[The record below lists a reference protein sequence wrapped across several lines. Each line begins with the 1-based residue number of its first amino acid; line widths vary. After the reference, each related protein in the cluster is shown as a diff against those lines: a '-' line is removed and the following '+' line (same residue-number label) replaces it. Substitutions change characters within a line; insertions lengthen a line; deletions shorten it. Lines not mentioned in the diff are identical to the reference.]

1 VSTEQITVDDLSELR
16 ELIRTSPEA
25 SSLRE
30 IGLREIVSGPGAIA
44 TLPQILLRL
53 GIDAS
58 ARITVFSDLTPK
70 RYHDADVLDV
80 VLDLVVRSNNKI
92 EHVCIA
98 REKEGA
104 IVLADELTVAS
115 AIDAVTRTSPQ
126 ALVSVGSGTVVDIG
140 KVIANELS
148 LTHVVVQT
156 AASVNGFADDQSV
169 LLISG
174 VKRTT
179 PSRWPDALIVD
190 PDVVAHAPLPMTR
203 SGLGDQLSMF
213 SASADWYLSDA
224 VGFDTSFS
232 PTLVTMMRRDLDQL
246 VKVSSDLGRG
256 DPEAVG
262 VLASCLTRGGI
273 AMGVA
278 GRTAPSSGTEHLIS
292 HLLEMHADAFHVP
305 SASHGSQVGVAS
317 VVAAIIWQR
326 VRERLLSGDAEV
338 SAENVASRMDVLSA
352 FAHLDP
358 SGALAEECWAA
369 YERKSTWTHLHLDDI
384 RRIVSEWSTNDEK
397 VDGLLKPAAFVT
409 SMLKDARAPVS
420 FSQLDPAPGPE
431 VVQWALTKG
440 HLMRDRFCV
449 MDLAVLI
456 GAWNADDVT
465 AVLSELDKLAS

>member
-179 PSRWPDALIVD
+179 PSRRSRRRSARSPAHDPLGPRRSAL
-190 PDVVAHAPLPMTR
+190 DVQRV
-203 SGLGDQLSMF
+203 SGL
-213 SASADWYLSDA
+213 
-224 VGFDTSFS
+224 V
-232 PTLVTMMRRDLDQL
+232 LVR
-246 VKVSSDLGRG
+246 
-256 DPEAVG
+256 
-262 VLASCLTRGGI
+262 RGGI
-273 AMGVA
+273 
-278 GRTAPSSGTEHLIS
+278 RHEFF
-292 HLLEMHADAFHVP
+292 ADTGH
-305 SASHGSQVGVAS
+305 
-317 VVAAIIWQR
+317 
-326 VRERLLSGDAEV
+326 DD
-338 SAENVASRMDVLSA
+338 ASRPRPTGEGV
-352 FAHLDP
+352 
-358 SGALAEECWAA
+358 E
-369 YERKSTWTHLHLDDI
+369 
-384 RRIVSEWSTNDEK
+384 
-397 VDGLLKPAAFVT
+397 
-409 SMLKDARAPVS
+409 
-420 FSQLDPAPGPE
+420 
-431 VVQWALTKG
+431 
-440 HLMRDRFCV
+440 
-449 MDLAVLI
+449 
-456 GAWNADDVT
+456 
-465 AVLSELDKLAS
+465 